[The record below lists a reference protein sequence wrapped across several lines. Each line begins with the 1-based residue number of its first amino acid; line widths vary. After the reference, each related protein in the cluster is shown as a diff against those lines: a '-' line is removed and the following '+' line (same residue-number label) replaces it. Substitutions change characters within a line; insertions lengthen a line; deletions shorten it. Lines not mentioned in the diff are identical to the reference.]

1 MSQLGNVIMSS
12 APLLL
17 YSQLFRRITD
27 LPGFGT
33 VSYVDYLTPGVAI
46 MTAFSSSASCS
57 GRRTEASSAGS

>member
-33 VSYVDYLTPGVAI
+33 VSKSTWTTSRPE
-46 MTAFSSSASCS
+46 SQS
-57 GRRTEASSAGS
+57 